1 MLLLL
6 QSGSVKLGDVVR
18 YTITYTPSQDR
29 ILPSPEKLYLR
40 IRNTSTIALRAAF
53 VHGPYSLSVS
63 AYPATFD
70 PYTKFANARQYGV
83 PQFEPMVKAGGSW
96 ECELTVP
103 ENIRQTAGMGHHPAN
118 DMSGADVFNESVIW
132 IVEVTSQVLF
142 STSASVGYEVI
153 LGREKKSLNLSYA
166 TAVAAAD
173 HSLNHTVSDHSG
185 NGSTQQN
192 NHNHNHNNSQH
203 HHHHHHHHHARSR
216 STPPGGIFS
225 RAVRITVEDT
235 AALWNKPHIPG
246 WSDVGK
252 DRMRLAEELR
262 EEEGKTPVAV
272 VATPDI
278 AIATTNTP
286 PIATTADPGTT
297 PPTMNSSHKEPLPS
311 RTTNKRKK
319 KKIHLVILTHGLHSN
334 LSADMLFLK
343 ESIDAAAKKARA
355 DAKVRKAQER
365 QARQSRVSVEHSTN
379 TRDPVLAGCD
389 GESNKMDLQDG
400 DVKKPS
406 PMQYNKKPAE
416 QVQSEVLGERVA
428 SQVNANK
435 KTDDKANGNPSTS
448 GHIKNGT
455 DEPDEEEDDDEEVV
469 VKGYSGNAT
478 RTERGI
484 KYLGKRLA
492 RYVLALTYPD
502 QPYHPIISRGAGESL
517 ANAFKG
523 NRENKTDKGGSPKSD
538 KGSLKAKNTM
548 YSKSAAAE
556 LLSNHALPDMDLPYK
571 ITSISFLGHSL
582 GGLIQTY
589 AVAYIQKHSPR
600 FFELIRP
607 INFVALATPFLG
619 LSNEN
624 PMYVKF
630 ALDFGLVGRT
640 GQDLGLT
647 WRPPTLARSGWSA
660 IVSNLGETAHKRVLG
675 ESQPESKPLLRI
687 LPTGPAHIALR
698 KFRNRT
704 VYSNVV
710 NDGIVPLRTSCLLF
724 LDWQGLGRVEK
735 ARRDAGLVE
744 TVVALG
750 WAELTGTSM
759 NHGRSLLPPPED
771 EDNDETTSTKTN
783 EGSRCDR
790 NDTKS
795 VDGAP
800 LTPLLGEQDKQHE
813 VPQPSNQAI
822 MEDGQQSMQT
832 VHSPSSHEPQT
843 QALDVAATGLAS
855 PFSGLFALFR
865 SGEQN
870 KPHGPSSKQKLIYR
884 RSQTVPMGEET
895 PSGADSTTSTT
906 SSPGPGH
913 TQSRVTTG
921 AEFEGDGNGLSA
933 PPRTTV
939 FESARDLINPK
950 MPDVPHLIDPAK
962 RSRTIF
968 HDRVYHPED
977 IPLPPIKRRHTKRK
991 SLTHC
996 GLSPNKK
1003 CENAPSSPRLASA
1016 TTVRAP
1022 APLSVNGSGGLSEA
1036 TNVSVSG
1043 AKDIKEK
1050 SPQKAEP
1057 QTAKDRPEFDLSHMR
1072 VEEKIARAYH
1082 RDLSWRKVLVKLEPD
1097 AHNNIIVR
1105 RMFPNAYGWPVIQ
1118 HLVETHFSDSA
1129 SARLSDDCENSKE
1142 RAMNPHMPPAK
1153 NGIETNKY
1161 DTPVSTSSGSS
1172 SPDFQLHHTS
1182 PTHPQPRLNIKT
1194 SGLYRSATE
1203 TAEASDSVSVLPP
1216 LNRTNRH
1223 SRQDSLPTSPSSA
1236 TTSSFISTTTAENS
1250 GTGAA
1255 VWDHRD
1261 SMTWSDR
1268 DWHDSEPD
1276 SETGYLSPLSP
1287 SSPLNVHAPAVD
1299 FPPSSGA
1306 GMRAEVPPKNATSAT
1321 SVESQDQLV
1330 AQSQGQVNGKA
1341 RTHYDASWSWT
1352 EAIVGKRHAKS
1363 ADGRKV
1369 S

>member
-118 DMSGADVFNESVIW
+118 DMSGTDVFNESVTW
-132 IVEVTSQVLF
+132 IVEVASQVLF

-166 TAVAAAD
+166 TA
-173 HSLNHTVSDHSG
+173 
-185 NGSTQQN
+185 
-192 NHNHNHNNSQH
+192 
-203 HHHHHHHHHARSR
+203 
-216 STPPGGIFS
+216 
-225 RAVRITVEDT
+225 
-235 AALWNKPHIPG
+235 PHIPG

-262 EEEGKTPVAV
+262 EEEGKPPVAV
-272 VATPDI
+272 VATPAI
-278 AIATTNTP
+278 TIATNT
-286 PIATTADPGTT
+286 PIATTAEPGTA

-311 RTTNKRKK
+311 MTTNKRKK

-334 LSADMLFLK
+334 LGADMLFLK

-365 QARQSRVSVEHSTN
+365 QARQSRVNVEHSTN
-379 TRDPVLAGCD
+379 TRDPALAGCD
-389 GESNKMDLQDG
+389 GESIKMNLQDG
-400 DVKKPS
+400 DVKRPS
-406 PMQYNKKPAE
+406 PMQYNNKPAE
-416 QVQSEVLGERVA
+416 QLQSEVPGERVA
-428 SQVNANK
+428 SQVNANIK
-435 KTDDKANGNPSTS
+435 ADDKINGNPSTS

-523 NRENKTDKGGSPKSD
+523 NREHKTDKGGSPKSEKGSPKSD

-548 YSKSAAAE
+548 SSKSAATE
-556 LLSNHALPDMDLPYK
+556 LLSNHALPEMDLPYK

-600 FFELIRP
+600 FFDLIRP

-759 NHGRSLLPPPED
+759 NHRRSLLPPPED
-771 EDNDETTSTKTN
+771 EDNDKETTSTKTD
-783 EGSRCDR
+783 EGSRSDR
-790 NDTKS
+790 NDAKS

-843 QALDVAATGLAS
+843 QALDVAATGLSS

-865 SGEQN
+865 SGEHN
-870 KPHGPSSKQKLIYR
+870 KPHAPSSKQKLIYH

-895 PSGADSTTSTT
+895 SSGADSTTSTT
-906 SSPGPGH
+906 GSPGPGH
-913 TQSRVTTG
+913 IQSRVTTG
-921 AEFEGDGNGLSA
+921 AEFEGDDGLSA

-939 FESARDLINPK
+939 FESAHDLINPK
-950 MPDVPHLIDPAK
+950 MPDVPHLIDPGK

-991 SLTHC
+991 SLPHC

-1003 CENAPSSPRLASA
+1003 GENAPSSPRLASA
-1016 TTVRAP
+1016 TTVRAT
-1022 APLSVNGSGGLSEA
+1022 APPSANGSGRLSEV
-1036 TNVSVSG
+1036 TNVSVPV
-1043 AKDIKEK
+1043 AKDSKEK

-1057 QTAKDRPEFDLSHMR
+1057 KTAKDPPEFDLSHMR

-1142 RAMNPHMPPAK
+1142 RAINLHMPPAK

-1172 SPDFQLHHTS
+1172 SPDFQLHHPRS
-1182 PTHPQPRLNIKT
+1182 THPQPRLNIKT

-1203 TAEASDSVSVLPP
+1203 TAEASDSVSALPP
-1216 LNRTNRH
+1216 LNKTNRH

-1236 TTSSFISTTTAENS
+1236 TTSSFISTTTADNS

-1306 GMRAEVPPKNATSAT
+1306 GMRAEVLPKNARSAT
-1321 SVESQDQLV
+1321 SVESQNQLV
-1330 AQSQGQVNGKA
+1330 AQSQSQVNGKA
-1341 RTHYDASWSWT
+1341 RTNHDASWSWT

-1363 ADGRKV
+1363 VDGRKV